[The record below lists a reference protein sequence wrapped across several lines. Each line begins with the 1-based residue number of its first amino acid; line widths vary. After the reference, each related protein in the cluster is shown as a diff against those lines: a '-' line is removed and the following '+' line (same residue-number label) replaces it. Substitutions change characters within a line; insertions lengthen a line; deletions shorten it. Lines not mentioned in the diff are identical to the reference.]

1 MKPRFIYRRQNS
13 RITSVKLRLTYDTL
27 LSMAT
32 YNETVENIGLTLQ
45 QIVSDNM
52 LLAIASRRITRAKLA
67 AGLGVSGSLISQKI
81 KGRTS
86 WTIEDMEKAGRY
98 LNIEPAW
105 FLREHDVT
113 GAVVGPV
120 GLEPTTGGL
129 LPISSLSFFV
139 ERPRGLRGRLC
150 LCT

>member
-1 MKPRFIYRRQNS
+1 M
-13 RITSVKLRLTYDTL
+13 TTYTE
-27 LSMAT
+27 S
-32 YNETVENIGLTLQ
+32 VENIGLTLQ
-45 QIVSDNM
+45 QIISDNM
-52 LLAIASRRITRAKLA
+52 RFALAARRLNRAKLA
-67 AGLGVSGSLISQKI
+67 EGIGVSGGLISQKLR
-81 KGRTS
+81 GRTN

-105 FLREHDVT
+105 FLRAHNVMGEP
-113 GAVVGPV
+113 VGPL
-120 GLEPTTGGL
+120 GLEPRTGGL

>member
-1 MKPRFIYRRQNS
+1 
-13 RITSVKLRLTYDTL
+13 
-27 LSMAT
+27 MAT

-129 LPISSLSFFV
+129 LPMYSLSFFA
-139 ERPRGLRGRLC
+139 ERPRELRGRLC

>member
-1 MKPRFIYRRQNS
+1 M
-13 RITSVKLRLTYDTL
+13 TTYTESD
-27 LSMAT
+27 
-32 YNETVENIGLTLQ
+32 ENMGLTLQ
-45 QIVSDNM
+45 QIISDNM
-52 LLAIASRRITRAKLA
+52 LFALAARRLNRAKLA
-67 AGLGVSGSLISQKI
+67 EGIGVSGGLISQKLR
-81 KGRTS
+81 GRTN

-105 FLREHDVT
+105 FLRAHNVMVE
-113 GAVVGPV
+113 AVGPV

>member
-1 MKPRFIYRRQNS
+1 M
-13 RITSVKLRLTYDTL
+13 TTYTE
-27 LSMAT
+27 S
-32 YNETVENIGLTLQ
+32 VENIGLTLQ
-45 QIVSDNM
+45 QIISDNM
-52 LLAIASRRITRAKLA
+52 LFALAARRLNRAKLA
-67 AGLGVSGSLISQKI
+67 EGIGVSGGLISQKLR
-81 KGRTS
+81 GRTN

-105 FLREHDVT
+105 FLRAHNVMGEP
-113 GAVVGPV
+113 VGPL
-120 GLEPTTGGL
+120 GLEPRTGGL

>member
-1 MKPRFIYRRQNS
+1 MLFALAARRLN
-13 RITSVKLRLTYDTL
+13 
-27 LSMAT
+27 
-32 YNETVENIGLTLQ
+32 
-45 QIVSDNM
+45 
-52 LLAIASRRITRAKLA
+52 RAKLA
-67 AGLGVSGSLISQKI
+67 EGIGVSGGLISQKLR
-81 KGRTS
+81 GRTN

-105 FLREHDVT
+105 FLRAHNVMGEP
-113 GAVVGPV
+113 VGPV

-139 ERPRGLRGRLC
+139 ERPRELRGRLC

>member
-1 MKPRFIYRRQNS
+1 M
-13 RITSVKLRLTYDTL
+13 D
-27 LSMAT
+27 T

-45 QIVSDNM
+45 QIVCDNM

-129 LPISSLSFFV
+129 LPRAVVSSLSALRL
-139 ERPRGLRGRLC
+139 RPRDMRGRLC